1 MPPMRRFI
9 ASNPGLES
17 RFRTTI
23 DFEDYSTEECMQIL
37 EGFCERKQFKLID
50 DARETARLIIEHEIT
65 TNPNFSNGRF
75 VRNLFEAALS
85 NQSTRLAFSEDFTDE
100 DMVTLTGNDFIGY

>member
-23 DFEDYSTEECMQIL
+23 DFEDYSPEECMQIL